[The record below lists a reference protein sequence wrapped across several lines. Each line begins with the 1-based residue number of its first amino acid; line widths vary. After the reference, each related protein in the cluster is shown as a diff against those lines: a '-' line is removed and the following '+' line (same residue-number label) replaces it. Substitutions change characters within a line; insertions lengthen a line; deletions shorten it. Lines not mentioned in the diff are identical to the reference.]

1 MDLDMNT
8 YDDLPPPRRGQ
19 RRRAQRPP
27 AASRGPP
34 KRARMS
40 SATAPH
46 DGGQPIRVGTDCS
59 GWESIIMALNSLGVS
74 FSHSFSSDINPAAQE
89 TLKHNYSSP
98 HHVLY
103 RDLTERCLADVPAVD
118 LYHAGFPCQPF
129 SVAGK
134 GRGTNDVR
142 GTVIFSI
149 MEYIKLRSPRLVVL
163 ENVKGLASR
172 HKDVLEWIRGALRG
186 LNYWVSCRVL
196 NAKDHGV
203 PQNRERL
210 FIVGIHQLGAPDAAN
225 LFKWPT
231 KMPAVCLGDFL
242 DPKDESDNPR
252 RLPPKSQ
259 TIARKHV
266 QRLLAAL
273 RKEGLDPT
281 TARLI
286 VDCDGTKCHS
296 MCGVSPCLTR
306 TRCCNGGHWV
316 LSRGRRLTTQ
326 EQERLFGL
334 HVQPPSGGHSVA
346 VQRPPAVGVRAWG
359 AIIGNSIPVPMLA
372 RILCKAL
379 PAAGLLPG
387 AVQDAWDP
395 RDK

>member
-1 MDLDMNT
+1 MPTLF
-8 YDDLPPPRRGQ
+8 RGWE
-19 RRRAQRPP
+19 RAWDERRAGHGDLQHHGIHQ
-27 AASRGPP
+27 ASHA
-34 KRARMS
+34 K
-40 SATAPH
+40 
-46 DGGQPIRVGTDCS
+46 VG
-59 GWESIIMALNSLGVS
+59 
-74 FSHSFSSDINPAAQE
+74 
-89 TLKHNYSSP
+89 
-98 HHVLY
+98 
-103 RDLTERCLADVPAVD
+103 
-118 LYHAGFPCQPF
+118 
-129 SVAGK
+129 VAGK
-134 GRGTNDVR
+134 R
-142 GTVIFSI
+142 
-149 MEYIKLRSPRLVVL
+149 E
-163 ENVKGLASR
+163 GLASR
-172 HKDVLEWIRGALRG
+172 HRHVLEWIRGALRG
-186 LNYWVSCRVL
+186 LSYWVSCRVL

-231 KMPAVCLGDFL
+231 KMPAVCLEDFL

-266 QRLLAAL
+266 QCLLAAL

-306 TRCCNGGHWV
+306 TRCSNGGHWV

-334 HVQPPSGGHSVA
+334 HVQPPSGGRSVA
-346 VQRPPAVGVRAWG
+346 VQRPPAVSVRAWG

-372 RILCKAL
+372 RVLCKAL

-387 AVQDAWDP
+387 AVRDVWDP
-395 RDK
+395 REKWCPRLIGDFFARQKHTRRPAKPQLHHQSEM